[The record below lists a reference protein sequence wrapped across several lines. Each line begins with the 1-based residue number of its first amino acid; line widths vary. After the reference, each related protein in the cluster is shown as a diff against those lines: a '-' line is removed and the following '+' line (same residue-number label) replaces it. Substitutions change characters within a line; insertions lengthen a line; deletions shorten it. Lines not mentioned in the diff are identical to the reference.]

1 MPDASSRKRPWTLLE
16 PEISPSRSTSCSR
29 TAPRSGSTNAS
40 DPEHLADL
48 THHYG
53 DGLTEP
59 AAVYAVALVGI
70 HLARFLHRHTA
81 NRHQTTS
88 LDKQRNPGRSMAN
101 IGDTD
106 EAARA
111 AEELELVPL
120 VPDQGEDESDDDGGY
135 SAGKFSAA
143 VAAKDWTVETL
154 VTQMRKGRIDLSPS
168 FQRRNAWLA
177 NRKSKLI
184 ESIILEFPI
193 PQIVLAEKRDK
204 PGFYFVLDGKQ
215 RLLTLRQFFAD
226 KDDSRDDGFES
237 LTLTG
242 IEVNKDLNRND
253 ASTLDES
260 TLARIENHTI
270 RTVVLSKWNSEQLL
284 LSLFLRLNTGSVPL
298 SPQELR
304 QALIPGDFMAWL
316 DEESG
321 GQPDMQELLGNTHPD
336 RRMADAELALR
347 FIAFSLSPIAYR
359 GNLKQFLDDTSKK
372 LNADWQYQR
381 SNASIAL
388 DEMGQAIQAGFSLL
402 GEDHFCRKWSGTK
415 YERALNRAVFDFQVY
430 SLSRPEVRRA
440 LAGKGHALE
449 VEFKSACVSNG
460 EFMRAITAT
469 TKTREAF
476 LIRHGT
482 WRDIVHRVANVS
494 YPLPNPLA

>member
-1 MPDASSRKRPWTLLE
+1 MSA
-16 PEISPSRSTSCSR
+16 
-29 TAPRSGSTNAS
+29 TN
-40 DPEHLADL
+40 DL
-48 THHYG
+48 
-53 DGLTEP
+53 
-59 AAVYAVALVGI
+59 
-70 HLARFLHRHTA
+70 
-81 NRHQTTS
+81 
-88 LDKQRNPGRSMAN
+88 
-101 IGDTD
+101 D

-111 AEELELVPL
+111 AEDLELVPL
-120 VPDQGEDESDDDGGY
+120 VPDQGEDETDDDSGY

-193 PQIVLAEKRDK
+193 PQIVLAEKKDK

-226 KDDSRDDGFES
+226 KDDPRDAGFDP

-242 IEVNKDLNRND
+242 LEVAKDLNKND
-253 ASTLDES
+253 ASSLSEP

-270 RTVVLSKWNSEQLL
+270 RTVVLNKWNSEQLL

-321 GQPDMQELLGNTHPD
+321 AQPDIQDLLGNTHPD

-347 FIAFSLSPIAYR
+347 FIAFSLSPLQYR
-359 GNLKQFLDDTSKK
+359 GNLKQFLDETSKK
-372 LNADWQYQR
+372 LNADWQYQQ
-381 SNASIAL
+381 SNVEIAL
-388 DEMGQAIQAGFSLL
+388 DQMGHAIRAGFSLF
-402 GEDHFCRKWSGTK
+402 GEDHFCRKWSGEK

-430 SLSRPEVRRA
+430 SLSLPEVRHA

-449 VEFKSACVSNG
+449 VEFKNACVSNG
-460 EFMRAITAT
+460 KFMRAITAT
-469 TKTREAF
+469 TKTRDAL
-476 LIRHGT
+476 LIRHRT
-482 WRDIVHRVANVS
+482 WRDMVQRVADVS
-494 YPLPNPLA
+494 YPLPAPLA